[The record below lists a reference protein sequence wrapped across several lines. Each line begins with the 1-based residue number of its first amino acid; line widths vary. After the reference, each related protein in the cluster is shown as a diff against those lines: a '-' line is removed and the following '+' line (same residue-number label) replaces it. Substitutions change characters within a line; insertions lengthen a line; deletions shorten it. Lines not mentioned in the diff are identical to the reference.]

1 MSNRIVG
8 FCRFAFLGRG
18 DWMGMQRPDATDA
31 GMLAGRAR
39 MLFDPKRLR
48 QRLFTLEHITLASIA
63 GQTDQDFD
71 FVILTSD
78 SLPDE
83 WKHRLAQLC
92 DKVPQAR
99 LMVSDE
105 TDTNRAL
112 APLLDDLSRTHGA
125 PALQFRLDD
134 DDAVG
139 RRYIEKL
146 RSHGRMLA
154 ELPRVAIGFPRGLSV
169 ITYEGAAPSFWQ
181 THRGFTGAGAAA
193 RLQLG
198 SKSIFALNHFSLPQR
213 MPAFTDLSIM
223 GHLVLRWDSGDTA
236 TDGIPE
242 IPWGYEQVEETQ
254 FRHDLKQHFPFLSEF
269 DWSRLRRSES

>member
-1 MSNRIVG
+1 MNNRIVG

-18 DWMGMQRPDATDA
+18 DWKGMQNPDATDA
-31 GMLAGRAR
+31 QILAERAR
-39 MLFDPKRLR
+39 MLFDPDRLR

-99 LMVSDE
+99 LVVSHE

-112 APLLDDLSRTHGA
+112 APVLEEISRANAG
-125 PALQFRLDD
+125 PPLQFRLDD
-134 DDAVG
+134 DDALG
-139 RRYIEKL
+139 RRYMEKL

-169 ITYEGAAPSFWQ
+169 ITYEGAHPTFWQ

-193 RLQLG
+193 RLQLE
-198 SKSIFALNHFSLPQR
+198 SKSIFALNHFNLPKR

-223 GHLVLRWDSGDTA
+223 GHLVLRWDNGDTA
-236 TDGIPE
+236 TDGVPE
-242 IPWGYEQVEETQ
+242 TPWGYEQVEEAQ
-254 FRHDLKQHFPFLSEF
+254 FGRDLKEHFPFLMEF
-269 DWSRLRRSES
+269 DWSRLRRSDG